1 MKQLN
6 TRVATWHFL
15 ITRGKK
21 GILET
26 CQDALTLCAAA
37 AAVSDDKGH
46 LSVAQWLDGF
56 SHHLWTGLQMKSELN
71 LLEIQKPEDVV

>member
-6 TRVATWHFL
+6 TRVATWPFH

-37 AAVSDDKGH
+37 AVSDRCH
-46 LSVAQWLDGF
+46 LSVAGWLHGF
-56 SHHLWTGLQMKSELN
+56 SHHLWTGLQMKSEPS

>member
-1 MKQLN
+1 MKQRN
-6 TRVATWHFL
+6 TRVATWHFH
-15 ITRGKK
+15 ITRGEK

-37 AAVSDDKGH
+37 AAASDAKCH
-46 LSVAQWLDGF
+46 LSVARWLDGF
-56 SHHLWTGLQMKSELN
+56 SHHLWTGLQMKSELS